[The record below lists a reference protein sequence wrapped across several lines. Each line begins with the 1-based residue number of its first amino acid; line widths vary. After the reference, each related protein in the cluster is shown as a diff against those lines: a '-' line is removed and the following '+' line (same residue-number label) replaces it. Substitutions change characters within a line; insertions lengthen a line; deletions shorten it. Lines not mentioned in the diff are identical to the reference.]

1 MLRLGW
7 WLGCIPISYGILSD
21 DKYADEDDPS
31 GCGRRLTWRAGSIG
45 RIVVMR
51 GCVERS
57 VTCAGV
63 MVIRLH
69 WSASRRGVASIVCS
83 IIALRLLMRLIAPL
97 LITALVRNW
106 WLVLLRWRR
115 AIIIS
120 LGGRRAIS

>member
-1 MLRLGW
+1 MGH
-7 WLGCIPISYGILSD
+7 
-21 DKYADEDDPS
+21 EDNPS
-31 GCGRRLTWRAGSIG
+31 GCGRRLTRHAGSIR

-69 WSASRRGVASIVCS
+69 WSASRRGIASIACS
-83 IIALRLLMRLIAPL
+83 IIALILLMRMVAPL
-97 LITALVRNW
+97 LITALLITALLGNW
-106 WLVLLRWRR
+106 WLVLLRWGR
-115 AIIIS
+115 AIIIP